1 MAQDPQTTTGVPGE
15 VKERPSR
22 PVGSSPNRAPEPF
35 GKYILLQRIGAGGMA
50 EVFQAIVGGPEGF
63 QRSLVIKRMLPQL
76 SQDEAFVRMFIDE
89 AKLSG
94 LLSHPNLVQIVEF
107 GKVDDCFFI
116 AMEYVHGR
124 TLAAIKNK
132 LHAGERLAPIAAS
145 VEIARQLCVG
155 LDYAHSMQS
164 PDGTPLGIV
173 HRDISPP
180 NVMLD
185 FHGVVKILDF
195 GIARVADGLRD
206 SRTQVGMMKGK
217 IAYMSPEQLKL
228 GDIDRRSDVFAVGII
243 LHEMLTG
250 RRLFRSNTDYAS
262 SRMVLEMEIAEPSEL
277 NAAVPVELD
286 RVVMRALQRDPDARY
301 ATAGALAADLERVMA
316 ELRYSPREHLTL
328 LRELFP
334 DAEANEKGMT
344 ITGNFSL
351 SEQSQLSEDKP
362 TSFGSHRDLPRSGLT
377 TAPSL
382 SARTPMREQSPGDAA
397 QQAAAAAR
405 RKRLIAAAAGLVA
418 GLIVLPLVL
427 HFRGGNAERVASEAA
442 PAPAAPAMRATP
454 EVVRLSLDSTPQDAT
469 VVQVDTGRV
478 LGHTPFTFALGHS
491 TAAQTFRF
499 EKTNHAPLLYKIIP
513 DLDKSVRV
521 ELTPSAAPAVKPALA
536 LAPAPT
542 RTAPRV
548 AVAPAPTRAAPVR
561 KGAKRVAPAAAPRAA
576 GGAKDC
582 LVTIGSFPWAELWI
596 DGKDV
601 GQPTPVVRLPIS
613 CGTHKLRFK
622 RDNPE
627 IDQVESISVTAGQE
641 LKKNFRLAGAD
652 IDG

>member
-1 MAQDPQTTTGVPGE
+1 MAQDPQTNAGIPSE
-15 VKERPSR
+15 IKERPSR
-22 PVGSSPNRAPEPF
+22 PAGSAQMRAPEPF

-94 LLSHPNLVQIVEF
+94 LLSHPNLVQIIEF
-107 GKVDDCFFI
+107 GKVEDSFFI
-116 AMEYVHGR
+116 AMDYVHGR
-124 TLAAIKNK
+124 TLAAIKSK
-132 LHAGERLAPIAAS
+132 LHATERLAPIAAS

-155 LDYAHSMQS
+155 LDYAHAMQS
-164 PDGTPLGIV
+164 PDGKPLGIV

-180 NVMLD
+180 NIMLD

-195 GIARVADGLRD
+195 GIARVAEGLRD

-217 IAYMSPEQLKL
+217 IAYMSPEQLQL

-262 SRMVLEMEIAEPSEL
+262 SRMVLEMEIAEPSAL
-277 NAAVPVELD
+277 NAAVPAELD
-286 RVVMRALQRDPDARY
+286 RIVMRALQRDREARY
-301 ATAGALAADLERVMA
+301 ATAGAMAADLERVMS
-316 ELRYSPREHLTL
+316 EMRYSPREHLTL

-334 DAEANEKGMT
+334 DAEANEKGLT
-344 ITGNFSL
+344 VTGNFSVAD
-351 SEQSQLSEDKP
+351 QQAMMEDKP
-362 TSFGSHRDLPRSGLT
+362 TSYASHVDLPRSSVT

-382 SARTPMREQSPGDAA
+382 SGRTASHRLSGADGAPGGG
-397 QQAAAAAR
+397 AR
-405 RKRLIAAAAGLVA
+405 RKRLLAAAAGLAIALVA
-418 GLIVLPLVL
+418 LPLAL
-427 HFRGGNAERVASEAA
+427 HFRGGGRPAAETAPGTASS
-442 PAPAAPAMRATP
+442 APAMPAP
-454 EVVRLSLDSTPQDAT
+454 PAMVRLSLDSTPQDAT
-469 VVQVDTGRV
+469 VILVETGRV
-478 LGHTPFTFALGHS
+478 LGHTPFTIALAHS
-491 TAAQTFRF
+491 SAAKDFRF
-499 EKTNHAPLLYKIIP
+499 EKPDHAPLVYKIIP

-521 ELTPSAAPAVKPALA
+521 ELTPDAPPPPPAPAA
-536 LAPAPT
+536 
-542 RTAPRV
+542 APRV
-548 AVAPAPTRAAPVR
+548 AAASAPTRAAPSK
-561 KGAKRVAPAAAPRAA
+561 KGGRRVAPAAVTRAPA
-576 GGAKDC
+576 GAKDC

-601 GQPTPVVRLPIS
+601 GQPTPVVRLPVT
-613 CGTHKLRFK
+613 CGSHKLRFK

-627 IDQVESISVTAGQE
+627 IDQVESITVTAGQE

-652 IDG
+652 VDG